1 MLSKR
6 WLINYLLIVLIIIFT
21 WIGVKNPIREDQLIN
36 PNTIT
41 QLKPQQIDSIRVET
55 ADQTIQLQK
64 QDARWHITQPLAW
77 LADNVAAERLTT
89 LASSEFSSSLEKD
102 QVDLSTLGLR
112 IPRAVVTLNQKSI
125 YFGDVNRIGNR
136 RYLLVDPM
144 VYLVQDIH
152 YGFISQGVA
161 GLLDKRLLPPALEL
175 LSLNFPGFELQRQQA
190 GWSAEPGDYPQKV
203 IERLVRNWRQTQA
216 STIRPLDKTL
226 TPLNKIRAKLQ
237 DGGELEFYLQS
248 IKPEII
254 IARPD
259 LNLQYHFPERLYYEL
274 LSLQTPAQ

>member
-64 QDARWHITQPLAW
+64 QDGRWHITQPLAW

-89 LASSEFSSSLEKD
+89 LASSEFSSSLAKD
-102 QVDLSTLGLR
+102 QIDLSTLGLR

-136 RYLLVDPM
+136 RYLL
-144 VYLVQDIH
+144 
-152 YGFISQGVA
+152 
-161 GLLDKRLLPPALEL
+161 R
-175 LSLNFPGFELQRQQA
+175 
-190 GWSAEPGDYPQKV
+190 WSCY
-203 IERLVRNWRQTQA
+203 R
-216 STIRPLDKTL
+216 
-226 TPLNKIRAKLQ
+226 
-237 DGGELEFYLQS
+237 
-248 IKPEII
+248 
-254 IARPD
+254 
-259 LNLQYHFPERLYYEL
+259 
-274 LSLQTPAQ
+274 